1 MSESISREAKKIEI
15 LNTAENLFAHFGL
28 KKTSLEDIAESIG
41 YAKTSIYYYFKS
53 KSDIFRAVIERETD
67 IFLKRLNNDIN
78 RYERPEDKLRTYFLT
93 RMDYFN
99 EQVNLKK
106 ITKKVITE
114 LLPHIDKERVRF
126 IEAEKKIV
134 VNILKDG
141 IKKKVFKIK
150 DPEFVAITMISSIK
164 GLESSLLTYLNHNTT
179 AADYEAILDI
189 LFNGILMER
198 K

>member
-53 KSDIFRAVIERETD
+53 KSDIFRAVIERETN
-67 IFLKRLNNDIN
+67 IFIKTLNKEIN
-78 RYERPEDKLRTYFLT
+78 KYERPEDKLITYFLI
-93 RMDYFN
+93 RMDYLN
-99 EQVNLKK
+99 KQVNLKK

-114 LLPHIDKERVRF
+114 LLPLIDKERAKF
-126 IEAEKKIV
+126 INAEKEIV

-141 IKKKVFKIK
+141 IKKKVFKME

-164 GLESSLLTYLNHNTT
+164 GLETSLLTYLNRNTT
-179 AADYEAILDI
+179 TADYEAILDI
-189 LFNGILMER
+189 LFNGILMEKR
-198 K
+198 